1 MKQRLIILGMWVLV
15 LTTLSSFLAPLRASA
30 AVPAGIDGTLVF
42 ADGEANAHEG
52 APGFALAW
60 VEHAFNVSGV
70 PVGAASAWTYYV
82 ALGKPNDGANP
93 EGVPRGALVFFS
105 GSGGDG
111 HVGIALGDGQMISDL
126 NIPGIKTG
134 VYKGPLSEGGTL
146 AGWAWPPA
154 DWPGRPEL
162 AGTSNVFVPTI
173 PIPPLATAA
182 VVATKL
188 AAALPTAVKPAA
200 ALPRTTTTPRAATTT
215 TTPRYATTTT
225 PTTTSISPSL
235 RIATTSTS
243 LSASPPSSASAGTPV
258 HLNAVITVIPSYG
271 TADTGQFTDGNTR
284 SWRRI
289 VGTVQFKEGSTPID
303 TATVING
310 AASTDWTAPEPATG
324 ATVPSAGTPH
334 SLSAVFTSASAYV
347 LGSTSNTVTVR
358 VTSSQAT
365 AKAALARTPAAPT
378 TTPAPPP
385 TTSTTP
391 PPPASIQ
398 QQEAAQQQDLQ
409 QRVAQQQ
416 AAQQHSAQQQAAQQ
430 QALQQQ
436 AAQQHAAQQQ
446 AAQQHSAQQQA
457 AQQRAAQQQALQ
469 QQTAQQQAAQQQ
481 A

>member
-30 AVPAGIDGTLVF
+30 AVPAGIDGTMVF

-70 PVGAASAWTYYV
+70 PTGAASAWTYYV

-182 VVATKL
+182 LAATKL
-188 AAALPTAVKPAA
+188 AAALPTTAVKPAV
-200 ALPRTTTTPRAATTT
+200 ALPRATTTTTPRAATAT
-215 TTPRYATTTT
+215 TTPRYGTTTTT
-225 PTTTSISPSL
+225 PLLTTTSTTLNVTPVGTGERLTATVSPSA
-235 RIATTSTS
+235 ATGS
-243 LSASPPSSASAGTPV
+243 V
-258 HLNAVITVIPSYG
+258 
-271 TADTGQFTDGNTR
+271 QFTDN
-284 SWRRI
+284 
-289 VGTVQFKEGSTPID
+289 GTNIGSAVVSGG
-303 TATVING
+303 TASIT
-310 AASTDWTAPEPATG
+310 TTLQPAG
-324 ATVPSAGTPH
+324 IH
-334 SLSAVFTSASAYV
+334 SLTAVFTPSTTAYRS
-347 LGSTSNTVTVR
+347 STSNTVPYTV
-358 VTSSQAT
+358 S
-365 AKAALARTPAAPT
+365 PAPAPAPT
-378 TTPAPPP
+378 TT
-385 TTSTTP
+385 TTTTP
-391 PPPASIQ
+391 AQPALQ
-398 QQEAAQQQDLQ
+398 QQT
-409 QRVAQQQ
+409 
-416 AAQQHSAQQQAAQQ
+416 AQQ

-436 AAQQHAAQQQ
+436 AAQQQQTQQQQ
-446 AAQQHSAQQQA
+446 AAQRQAQ
-457 AQQRAAQQQALQ
+457 
-469 QQTAQQQAAQQQ
+469 QQQAAQQQ
-481 A
+481 AQQAAQLQALQQQAQQQQTQQQQAAQRQAQQQQAAQQQAQQAAQLQALQQQAQQQQTQQQQAAQQQALEQQAAQQSAPQQSRSRGR

>member
-182 VVATKL
+182 LVATKL
-188 AAALPTAVKPAA
+188 AAALPTAVKPAV
-200 ALPRTTTTPRAATTT
+200 ALPRATT
-215 TTPRYATTTT
+215 TTPRYGTTTT
-225 PTTTSISPSL
+225 P
-235 RIATTSTS
+235 RYGTTSTTPLLTRTSTILGVTPDS
-243 LSASPPSSASAGTPV
+243 LATSGTTETLTARVTPTAAGTV
-258 HLNAVITVIPSYG
+258 RFNDSG
-271 TADTGQFTDGNTR
+271 TNLG
-284 SWRRI
+284 
-289 VGTVQFKEGSTPID
+289 
-303 TATVING
+303 TATVSG
-310 AASTDWTAPEPATG
+310 GT
-324 ATVPSAGTPH
+324 ATVNPTLASGTH
-334 SLSAVFTSASAYV
+334 SLTAVFTPTDPNAFTT
-347 LGSTSNTVTVR
+347 STSNTVPYTVN
-358 VTSSQAT
+358 
-365 AKAALARTPAAPT
+365 PAPVPTTTTT
-378 TTPAPPP
+378 TTPAQPL
-385 TTSTTP
+385 
-391 PPPASIQ
+391 Q
-398 QQEAAQQQDLQ
+398 QQQATQQQGLQQQTAQQQTLQ
-409 QRVAQQQ
+409 QQTAQQQALQQQ
-416 AAQQHSAQQQAAQQ
+416 AAQQQAAHRQAQRQQALQQQQQAAQQ

-436 AAQQHAAQQQ
+436 AL
-446 AAQQHSAQQQA
+446 
-457 AQQRAAQQQALQ
+457 QQQALQ
-469 QQTAQQQAAQQQ
+469 QQALQQQALQQQALQQQAAQQQ
-481 A
+481 ALEQQAQQAAQQSAAQQSRSGGR

>member
-15 LTTLSSFLAPLRASA
+15 LTTLYSFLAPLRASA

-182 VVATKL
+182 LVATKL

-200 ALPRTTTTPRAATTT
+200 ALPRTTTT
-215 TTPRYATTTT
+215 TPRYATTTT
-225 PTTTSISPSL
+225 TPLPTRTRTSTTLNVNPSSPQPVGTRATLTATVSPSA
-235 RIATTSTS
+235 AT
-243 LSASPPSSASAGTPV
+243 
-258 HLNAVITVIPSYG
+258 
-271 TADTGQFTDGNTR
+271 
-284 SWRRI
+284 
-289 VGTVQFKEGSTPID
+289 GTVQFTDNGANIGSVAVSNGTASTPTTLQTTGTHQLAAVFSPNT
-303 TATVING
+303 TAYSQS
-310 AASTDWTAPEPATG
+310 ST
-324 ATVPSAGTPH
+324 TVP
-334 SLSAVFTSASAYV
+334 YV
-347 LGSTSNTVTVR
+347 VNA
-358 VTSSQAT
+358 QAT
-365 AKAALARTPAAPT
+365 AT
-378 TTPAPPP
+378 TTA
-385 TTSTTP
+385 
-391 PPPASIQ
+391 AQSIQ
-398 QQEAAQQQDLQ
+398 QQQTLQQQTAQQQVQ
-409 QRVAQQQ
+409 QQQ
-416 AAQQHSAQQQAAQQ
+416 AAQQWALQQHAQQQQALQQQAQQQQQQAAQQ

-436 AAQQHAAQQQ
+436 AAQQ
-446 AAQQHSAQQQA
+446 
-457 AQQRAAQQQALQ
+457 
-469 QQTAQQQAAQQQ
+469 QAAQQQ
-481 A
+481 VARLPDSG